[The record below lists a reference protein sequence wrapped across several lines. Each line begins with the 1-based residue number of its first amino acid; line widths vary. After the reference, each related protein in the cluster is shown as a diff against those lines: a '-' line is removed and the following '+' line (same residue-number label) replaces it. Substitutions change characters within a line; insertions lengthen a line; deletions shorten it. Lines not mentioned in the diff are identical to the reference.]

1 MPYAPLELAR
11 LKHWWSHHS
20 AARSALAIKYVAECD
35 STNAQLYRSPSQH
48 HTLLVAER
56 QTHGRGQFERVWRSQ
71 AGDLIFSLGL
81 SLPLD
86 AIPALSIRVGLALAQ
101 TCTQNGWPVQLKWP
115 NDLIGQTA
123 SHKGKLAGILVQA
136 NPNNHSSPESRS
148 TMRWVVIGV
157 GLNIAPRLDDPSMNT
172 DLAPSAFAPIGLA
185 QIDPTWH
192 ARTLALGARETLLMQ
207 LVDAI
212 LCAIETAHA
221 LPDTSLAQRWNQYD
235 LWQQHTVQ
243 WAEHGTV
250 DEAAPSEYG
259 TALGINA
266 WGEYRIQPAIIDPA
280 TAAPIVTLN
289 SGQIRAYHPMTE

>member
-20 AARSALAIKYVAECD
+20 VARSALAIKYVAECD
-35 STNAQLYRSPSQH
+35 SSNAQLYRSPSQH

-81 SLPLD
+81 SLALD

-123 SHKGKLAGILVQA
+123 SHKGKLAGILVQT
-136 NPNNHSSPESRS
+136 NPNNHSHESRS

-157 GLNIAPRLDDPSMNT
+157 GLNIAPRLDDP
-172 DLAPSAFAPIGLA
+172 
-185 QIDPTWH
+185 
-192 ARTLALGARETLLMQ
+192 
-207 LVDAI
+207 
-212 LCAIETAHA
+212 
-221 LPDTSLAQRWNQYD
+221 
-235 LWQQHTVQ
+235 
-243 WAEHGTV
+243 
-250 DEAAPSEYG
+250 
-259 TALGINA
+259 
-266 WGEYRIQPAIIDPA
+266 
-280 TAAPIVTLN
+280 
-289 SGQIRAYHPMTE
+289 